1 MYSKRIEI
9 IKWGEIAMIALKIED
24 LKLFTSKL
32 FVGEVFDQFLAKEAV
47 IVTFNTFTIDGNI
60 RSTYYSKEE
69 LEEMNTGQLS
79 TWAMMKPFCFSLIKG
94 KRLPVSFR
102 IILQMSKE
110 GTERFLA
117 SRQIAFTPDQVKG
130 LYLNIRYEEDK
141 LSCVTGTSVSVFTL
155 DKTLDEEWD
164 QAFKVFLK
172 QNEIPFLE
180 E

>member
-1 MYSKRIEI
+1 MT
-9 IKWGEIAMIALKIED
+9 ALKIED

-32 FVGEVFDQFLAKEAV
+32 FVGEVFDRFLAKEAV

-60 RSTYYSKEE
+60 RSSYYSKEE

-79 TWAMMKPFCFSLIKG
+79 AWGMMKPFCFSLIKG

-102 IILQMSKE
+102 IILQVSKE
-110 GTERFLA
+110 GTERFLT
-117 SRQIAFTPDQVKG
+117 SRQISFTSDQVKG
-130 LYLNIRYEEDK
+130 LYVNIRYEEDK
-141 LSCVTGTSVSVFTL
+141 LTCVTGTSVSFFTL

-164 QAFKVFLK
+164 QAFKGFLK
-172 QNEIPFLE
+172 QNDIPFLE

>member
-1 MYSKRIEI
+1 
-9 IKWGEIAMIALKIED
+9 MIALKIED

-32 FVGEVFDQFLAKEAV
+32 FVGEVFDRFLAKEAV
-47 IVTFNTFTIDGNI
+47 IVTYNTFTIDGTM
-60 RSTYYSKEE
+60 RSGYYSKDEM
-69 LEEMNTGQLS
+69 EEMNIGQLS
-79 TWAMMKPFCFSLIKG
+79 AWAMMKPFCFSLIKG

-117 SRQIAFTPDQVKG
+117 SRQVALTPDQVKG
-130 LYLNIRYEEDK
+130 LYINVRYEEDK
-141 LSCVTGTSVSVFTL
+141 LTCVTGTSVSVFTL

-164 QAFKVFLK
+164 QAFKGFLK
-172 QNEIPFLE
+172 QNEILFLE

>member
-1 MYSKRIEI
+1 
-9 IKWGEIAMIALKIED
+9 MIALKIED
-24 LKLFTSKL
+24 IRTFTSKL
-32 FVGEVFDQFLAKEAV
+32 FVGEIFDQFLAKEAV
-47 IVTFNTFTIDGNI
+47 IATYNTFTIDGTV
-60 RSTYYSKEE
+60 RSGYYSKDEQ
-69 LEEMNTGQLS
+69 EEMKIGQLS

-94 KRLPVSFR
+94 KRLPISFR

-117 SRQIAFTPDQVKG
+117 SRQVSLAPDQVKG

-141 LSCVTGTSVSVFTL
+141 LSCVTGTSVSFFTL

-164 QAFKVFLK
+164 QAMKGFLK
-172 QNEIPFLE
+172 RNEILFME